1 MTINDMRAYI
11 SSKYPGMKWKYKV
24 SKMPTYQVIAIYRS
38 FKEREIDKKY
48 EEKKLKLLNKN
59 KEPDNYHQIDMF
71 EYMYSINEGKE
82 THTEVNV

>member
-48 EEKKLKLLNKN
+48 EEKKLKLLNK
-59 KEPDNYHQIDMF
+59 EPDNYHQIDIF
-71 EYMYSINEGKE
+71 EYMYSINQGKE

>member
-48 EEKKLKLLNKN
+48 EEKKLKLLNK
-59 KEPDNYHQIDMF
+59 EPDNYHQIDIF
-71 EYMYSINEGKE
+71 EYMYSINKGKE

>member
-24 SKMPTYQVIAIYRS
+24 SKMPTYQVIAVYRS

-48 EEKKLKLLNKN
+48 EEKKLKLLNK
-59 KEPDNYHQIDMF
+59 EPDNYHQIDIF
-71 EYMYSINEGKE
+71 EYMYSINKGKE

>member
-24 SKMPTYQVIAIYRS
+24 SKMPTYQVIAVYRS

-48 EEKKLKLLNKN
+48 EEKKLKLLNK
-59 KEPDNYHQIDMF
+59 EPDPHYHQIDMF
-71 EYMYSINEGKE
+71 EYMYSINKGKE